1 MPAFGEGTFA
11 DLRGNGDIVYSAA
24 AAGVKKLLDVA
35 VNDHQLGA
43 QNQLA
48 AWNVATGKMHPGFPH
63 FVNDLQFLAGPAVAD
78 LTGTGLQDLIGG
90 SATSDLRAIT
100 PAGAEVPGF
109 SKNTGDWTFNVPLV
123 TRLGTDPTLKLVSL
137 TRSGTLFVWN
147 TPASACGTAA
157 SPKFRHDAWNTGNVA
172 VIADR
177 PSTITNLGGSS
188 TAGGGESLTFTA
200 PHGHGACGN
209 AVNYEVRTYS
219 CPVAGSPPG
228 FPTPALVATAG
239 AAGTAETLTLPQLAP
254 STAVIAVSATDNA
267 TRAGG
272 NLGSAAFLVI
282 GSPPAD
288 CITAIETG
296 VPETTPPAILEEPG
310 AMGAIGAGAVAISG
324 LSLVARRRRRR
335 SRRGAQP

>member
-1 MPAFGEGTFA
+1 
-11 DLRGNGDIVYSAA
+11 
-24 AAGVKKLLDVA
+24 
-35 VNDHQLGA
+35 
-43 QNQLA
+43 
-48 AWNVATGKMHPGFPH
+48 MHPGFPH

-78 LTGTGLQDLIGG
+78 LTGTGLQDLIGE

-254 STAVIAVSATDNA
+254 STAVIAVSATDHA
-267 TRAGG
+267 TRAGESWG
-272 NLGSAAFLVI
+272 PARWRSAACPWWRAV
-282 GSPPAD
+282 A
-288 CITAIETG
+288 A
-296 VPETTPPAILEEPG
+296 VA
-310 AMGAIGAGAVAISG
+310 AGAAPNPDPGYRRSIARSTVRDRSWRSRCWASSHSATSSRVASEA
-324 LSLVARRRRRR
+324 SSRR
-335 SRRGAQP
+335 SRR